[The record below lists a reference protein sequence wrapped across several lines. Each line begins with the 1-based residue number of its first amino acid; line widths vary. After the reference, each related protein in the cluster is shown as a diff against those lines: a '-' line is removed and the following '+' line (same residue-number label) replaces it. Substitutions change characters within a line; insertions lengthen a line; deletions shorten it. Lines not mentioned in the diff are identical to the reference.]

1 MHRLIRD
8 HLEEVLT
15 GDGLKPDHP
24 AGKHLAA
31 CEECRSEVALMREHS
46 HLIRQWQSA
55 AEIDPHPGF
64 YARVMERIEAQGPA
78 SIWNL
83 FFDSVFGR
91 RIAIASLALALLL
104 SGYLVGTERMPQ
116 QDTVASAAA
125 SGDTVLSMPDLNDS
139 NLMLPTPMLT
149 GSGQPGTMLASAPDQ
164 DAVLVNLVTY
174 REQ

>member
-15 GDGLKPDHP
+15 GEDLQPDHP

-31 CEECRSEVALMREHS
+31 CEECRSEIAQMRGHGD
-46 HLIRQWQSA
+46 LLRAWQTSA
-55 AEIDPHPGF
+55 EVDVHPGF
-64 YARVMERIEAQGPA
+64 YARVMERIEAHGPV
-78 SIWNL
+78 SIWEL

-104 SGYLVGTERMPQ
+104 GGYLVGTERMPD
-116 QDTVASAAA
+116 QDAVASRDVQ
-125 SGDTVLSMPDLNDS
+125 SLPDLNDS
-139 NLMLPTPMLT
+139 NRMIPASMSTDSDAL
-149 GSGQPGTMLASAPDQ
+149 LASAPDQ